1 MSKSKPRSPKKPSSF
16 PSDLPEKDLPNL
28 DNSKLWTSVYSVVE
42 GWASIV
48 CQGQD
53 HRDIMQD
60 VMEKALTTAPQD
72 HPNPVA
78 WFRASVRNRYL
89 NIIRDTEL
97 RKGAAISTPSGNYQI
112 ASIDEALSGVDWFD
126 AEVFRLHY
134 IHGVSVRAISYQIEC
149 PASTVYDAINKASNI
164 VKQRLSL

>member
-1 MSKSKPRSPKKPSSF
+1 
-16 PSDLPEKDLPNL
+16 
-28 DNSKLWTSVYSVVE
+28 
-42 GWASIV
+42 
-48 CQGQD
+48 
-53 HRDIMQD
+53 MQD
-60 VMEKALTTAPQD
+60 VMEKALTRAAQT
-72 HPNPVA
+72 HPNPIG
-78 WFRASVRNRYL
+78 WFKAAVRNRYL
-89 NIIRDTEL
+89 DIVRAEEL
-97 RKGAAISTPSGNYQI
+97 RKGAPISTPSGNYAI